1 MNRLST
7 RLLLSHGVV
16 AVVGGVVAYALV
28 RLLVPRLY
36 DMRAH
41 SMGQMRGGLL
51 ARALVVETVNAAL
64 VIGVLAGVVTAV
76 LAGAWSARRVMRPLD
91 AVRAATHRLAEG
103 HYAEQVEL
111 PEEPELAAVAADVN
125 ALARRLAETE
135 ARRSRLLGEV
145 AHEMRTPLTVLD
157 GYVEGLIDG
166 VFTPDPETLTAL
178 GSELR
183 RLRRL
188 AEDLGSLSRAE
199 ERGFELAMA
208 PVDLADVARGVAER
222 LRPQFDDAGVALAVV
237 APDGGLWVHGDPD
250 RLAQVMTNLLGN
262 SLTATPSGQVRVV
275 AERSGDDAVVSVVD
289 TGVGLDPA
297 ELTRVFERFY
307 RAPGTGAG
315 TRRGTGIGLT
325 IARGIVEAH
334 GGRIEAA
341 SAGRGRGTTVTVRLP
356 ALRAVQAG

>member
-41 SMGQMRGGLL
+41 SMDQMRRGLL
-51 ARALVVETVNAAL
+51 ARAFAVETVNAAL

-103 HYAEQVEL
+103 HYTEQVEL
-111 PEEPELAAVAADVN
+111 PDELELAAVAADVN

-188 AEDLGSLSRAE
+188 AEDLGSLSRADE
-199 ERGFELAMA
+199 
-208 PVDLADVARGVAER
+208 PVSYTHLT
-222 LRPQFDDAGVALAVV
+222 LP
-237 APDGGLWVHGDPD
+237 
-250 RLAQVMTNLLGN
+250 TNRE
-262 SLTATPSGQVRVV
+262 V
-275 AERSGDDAVVSVVD
+275 
-289 TGVGLDPA
+289 
-297 ELTRVFERFY
+297 
-307 RAPGTGAG
+307 
-315 TRRGTGIGLT
+315 
-325 IARGIVEAH
+325 
-334 GGRIEAA
+334 
-341 SAGRGRGTTVTVRLP
+341 
-356 ALRAVQAG
+356 